1 MTMDDLRN
9 FLAEKAEEFLKRG
22 EMSPRDLLS
31 IADEEGGLHIGR
43 HPSPPTLAEAIL
55 YAAEKSPLGIGGLK
69 NWLGQI
75 SKDEQ
80 EDLTLEAIMEG
91 LNS

>member
-43 HPSPPTLAEAIL
+43 HPSPLTLTDAIL
-55 YAAEKSPLGIGGLK
+55 YAAGKSSLGIGGLMQ
-69 NWLGQI
+69 WLAQMPQ
-75 SKDEQ
+75 DEKKA
-80 EDLTLEAIMEG
+80 LILEAIMEG
-91 LNS
+91 LYS